1 MYQTH
6 KCRATAITDGENFI
20 ETRGQHNHDISTGKP
35 DARLVLKNVKE
46 LIDSNTLTIAV
57 ATAIQPITDNIAT
70 QLALPSKKNL
80 VRTAQRARKQREEV
94 LQVSPATRSFEIQEL
109 FKNFKRFDS
118 GQNDHERI
126 ILFGDPEMLRVLETS
141 NFWLA
146 DGTFKVTPKMFYQ
159 LYSINVSLSGIAPAC
174 IYALL
179 PNKTE
184 KTYHRFLEALKIL
197 VPDSRPEKILL
208 DFEQAAIQAFQK
220 IFPDFA
226 VEGWHYGIQ
235 SCFNGS
241 HPSIWKVIANLQK
254 EASVQK
260 LNFYNASSGHH
271 FTKKNKYRVLNEK
284 LQNIMHVYEE
294 KTDLHFF
301 LAMANLS

>member
-1 MYQTH
+1 MFEASFHFTLSSKDKQMLVVSGHEYYLKRKNKTTTNWNCSKYQTH
-6 KCRATAITDGENFI
+6 KCRATAITEGENFI

-35 DARLVLKNVKE
+35 DARLVLKNIKE
-46 LIDSNTLTIAV
+46 LSDSNTPTVAV

-70 QLALPSKKNL
+70 QLALPSKENL

-94 LQVSPATRSFEIQEL
+94 LPVSPANRSFEIPEL
-109 FKNFKRFDS
+109 FKHFIRFDS

-159 LYSINVSLSGIAPAC
+159 LYSIHVSLSGIAPAS
-174 IYALL
+174 IYAFL

-220 IFPDFA
+220 NFPETKLSGCFF
-226 VEGWHYGIQ
+226 HLSQ
-235 SCFNGS
+235 SFMRKIGE
-241 HPSIWKVIANLQK
+241 LG
-254 EASVQK
+254 
-260 LNFYNASSGHH
+260 L
-271 FTKKNKYRVLNEK
+271 KK
-284 LQNIMHVYEE
+284 
-294 KTDLHFF
+294 D
-301 LAMANLS
+301 